1 MTDDVRAALLGD
13 HEAAK
18 RLTEKGVLVPCC
30 CGREAHIKKR
40 DKIISYKVCCGS
52 LTCGN
57 ETLWW
62 GDKGTAIRVWNT
74 RAPILSAE
82 EMEMLYGKE
91 NP

>member
-1 MTDDVRAALLGD
+1 MTDEKRALRCD

-18 RLTEKGVLVPCC
+18 RLTDAGVLVPCC
-30 CGREAHIKKR
+30 CGVEAHIKKR
-40 DKIISYKVCCGS
+40 DKIIGYKVCCGS

-62 GDKGTAIRVWNT
+62 SDKGTAIRVWNT

-82 EMEMLYGKE
+82 ELKKLEE
-91 NP
+91 TT

>member
-1 MTDDVRAALLGD
+1 MVLTDEKRALLGD

-18 RLTEKGVLVPCC
+18 RLTDAGVMVMCC
-30 CGREAHIKKR
+30 CGDDAHIKYDENR
-40 DKIISYKVCCGS
+40 GYKVCCGS

-74 RAPILSAE
+74 RAPIMSSE
-82 EMEMLYGKE
+82 EMEILNAKD
-91 NP
+91 